1 MKRRLVELIHGIL
14 FGMSCMIPGFSGGTM
29 LLILGIYEKF
39 TASVAKLSKKP
50 LQALNELWVYIVGA
64 LCGLGLA
71 AVTVVACLNHFP
83 IIMSGLFVG
92 FVFGTIPVV
101 IKNIKKTKCTIGSIV
116 TFICFLAVAL
126 VMAFSEELHIAMN
139 TNFEK
144 ASVLGIIYIILIST
158 LGSGTMI
165 IPAASGMTVLLI
177 FGVYYPL
184 MTTLGEI
191 IKGLG
196 HFDFQPL
203 INKAWFILP
212 FIIGIFIGTIGVA
225 RVISKLLDKHAS
237 MIWYAILALLIVSPI
252 TIFKDAYQKRVL
264 PFPDLLASIQSHIVL
279 QIILAILFAILG
291 FFLLLYV
298 DKIQTQRLNKKESEV
313 HSR

>member
-1 MKRRLVELIHGIL
+1 MKRRLIELIQGIL

-39 TASVAKLSKKP
+39 TESVAKLSKRP
-50 LQALNELWVYIVGA
+50 LQALKELWVYIIGA

-71 AVTVVACLNHFP
+71 AITIVACLNHFP

-101 IKNIKKTKCTIGSIV
+101 IKNIKKTECTIGSII
-116 TFICFLAVAL
+116 TFICFLAIAL
-126 VMAFSEELHIAMN
+126 VMAFSEELNISIN

-144 ASVLGIIYIILIST
+144 ASILGIVYIILIST
-158 LGSGTMI
+158 LGSATMI
-165 IPAASGMTVLLI
+165 IPAASGMTILLI

-203 INKAWFILP
+203 FNKAWFIFP
-212 FIIGIFIGTIGVA
+212 FIVGIFIGTIGIA

-237 MIWYAILALLIVSPI
+237 IIWYAILALLVVSPI

-264 PFPDLLASIQSHIVL
+264 PYPDLLASIQSHLVL
-279 QIILAILFAILG
+279 QIVLAVIFAIIG
-291 FFLLLYV
+291 FLLLLYV
-298 DKIQTQRLNKKESEV
+298 DKMQDKWLKKKEIESNQK
-313 HSR
+313 